1 MWLLFVSLAPALRP
15 PHRTG
20 SISPRAA
27 TAPEPP
33 LRQPRPHSL
42 VHANAT
48 VEAGRGS
55 QRYILAQYG
64 NQFCGGDGNIVACQE
79 LYDDPWCHMTS
90 PDHYVKMENNGDGTF
105 TVRPGIDSDCSCY
118 NGDVLDETYTP
129 NSCVSSGS
137 GVGVQLLVGPNDDS
151 YDGVQ
156 FAKRLEACPKNA
168 VGGFDADV
176 AGAGSCSL
184 SFGLLHRAKRHG
196 SKRRS
201 VSSAAT
207 AAVAALLV

>member
-1 MWLLFVSLAPALRP
+1 
-15 PHRTG
+15 
-20 SISPRAA
+20 
-27 TAPEPP
+27 
-33 LRQPRPHSL
+33 
-42 VHANAT
+42 VHAKSSAT
-48 VEAGRGS
+48 GS
-55 QRYILAQYG
+55 QRYVLAQFG

-79 LYDDPWCHMTS
+79 LHDDGWCHMTS

-207 AAVAALLV
+207 AAVAALLVQLAAL